1 MLLRSFKKSDRPSLL
16 TRLTC
21 LGTISA
27 FLFLSLISC
36 SENRPNNPKPKIVAT
51 FFPVYLFT
59 RGVTGDS
66 IPVEIL
72 IPTNSEVHD
81 YQATPGNIQTL
92 AQANIL
98 IKNGLGIEEFLTKLI
113 ANADNSQLVEIDS
126 SAGIEPIKAEH
137 EEDGEHEKENH
148 ENHEEHEHHHEDDE
162 HDEHDDE
169 HEHHHEDDEDDEH
182 DEEQDKHGR
191 SHHHEQGDPH
201 IWLDPVLAQQQVANI
216 RDGLIAADPENS
228 ATYGTNANNYI
239 AQLQEL
245 DREFKSK
252 LAPAKGCT
260 IISFHDAFSYLT
272 ERYGLAQI
280 AILEIPED
288 NLNPQDI
295 QKVLQAVKKFKVK
308 ALLSEPGGDKRLEQI
323 AKDTGLPIETL
334 DSLESGEPA
343 PEYYFKAMRQNLA
356 SLEKACITVDS

>member
-1 MLLRSFKKSDRPSLL
+1 MLPHSFKKSDRPSLL
-16 TRLTC
+16 TKLTC

-27 FLFLSLISC
+27 FLFLSLVSC
-36 SENRPNNPKPKIVAT
+36 SENRPNNPKPKIAAT

-126 SAGIEPIKAEH
+126 SAGIEPIQVEQ

-148 ENHEEHEHHHEDDE
+148 ENHHED
-162 HDEHDDE
+162 
-169 HEHHHEDDEDDEH
+169 

-228 ATYGTNANNYI
+228 ATYGTNADNYI

-280 AILEIPED
+280 AILEIPQD

-295 QKVLQAVKKFKVK
+295 QKVLQAVKKFEVK
-308 ALLSEPGGDKRLEQI
+308 ALLSEPGRDKRLEQI

-343 PEYYFKAMRQNLA
+343 PQYYFQVMRRNLA